1 MVQRKLQEAAAQH
14 EEAQQ
19 QAQQAQQQRA
29 GLEERLA
36 AAKSSLAE
44 SRQQEQQA
52 QQAQQDAARSANNLR
67 QQLAEAQQQVAA
79 AEGERLEWAT
89 QRSELQQELTT
100 VRKAQAAAEGKLA
113 VAKQREAQFKV
124 RESLR
129 GACIEPQPHCSRF
142 GEACSQGGV
151 KSCLLVRIVN
161 HTVGWCSSSII
172 SLATA
177 AVCPCSQSQEAS
189 KQLKVLQKELGSFLE
204 EGAANQQKR
213 EAAEQR

>member
-1 MVQRKLQEAAAQH
+1 MVQGKLEEAAAQH
-14 EEAQQ
+14 EGAQQ

-36 AAKSSLAE
+36 AAESSLAE

-52 QQAQQDAARSANNLR
+52 QQAQQDAATSANNLR

-113 VAKQREAQFKV
+113 VEKQREAQFKV
-124 RESLR
+124 RECLR
-129 GACIEPQPHCSRF
+129 GACIEPQPHRSRF

-151 KSCLLVRIVN
+151 KSCLPVRIVN
-161 HTVGWCSSSII
+161 HTVGWCLSSIF
-172 SLATA
+172 SLAA
-177 AVCPCSQSQEAS
+177 AVVCLCSQSQEAS
-189 KQLKVLQKELGSFLE
+189 KQLKVLQNELGSFLE